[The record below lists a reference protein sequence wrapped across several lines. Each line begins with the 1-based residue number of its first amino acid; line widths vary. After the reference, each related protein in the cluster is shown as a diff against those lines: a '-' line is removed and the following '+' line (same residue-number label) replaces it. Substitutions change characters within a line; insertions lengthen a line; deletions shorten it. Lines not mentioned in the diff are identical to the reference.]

1 MSKSAKTIQIFG
13 IYLIITGLGFL
24 TMPNKLLAVLKVAA
38 ATEVWIY
45 VMAMVIFLLG
55 IYYLAA
61 AKDEAKTFFQWSV
74 FTRSSVLVF
83 FIIFVLLKLGEPVL
97 IGFGIVDL
105 AGAIWTAVAL
115 KADKQTHSE

>member
-1 MSKSAKTIQIFG
+1 MSKAAKTIQIFG
-13 IYLIITGLGFL
+13 IYLIVTGLGFL
-24 TMPNKLLAVLKVAA
+24 TMPNKILAFLNVPS

-61 AKDEAKTFFQWSV
+61 AKDEAKTLFQWSI
-74 FTRSSVLVF
+74 FTRSSVLLF
-83 FIIFVLLKLGEPVL
+83 FIVFVLLGLGEPVL
-97 IGFGIVDL
+97 IGFGFIDL

-115 KADKQTHSE
+115 KSDKQASTE